1 MGGRIPRPIRVQAI
15 RLWLDGKSRDKIAEE
30 LEISAGAV
38 SNIIEDSR
46 GDDPQFDMLRE
57 VAVKIKN
64 QNMDVESFAPLVRLY
79 EVLKEKELLTGI
91 TGKESFELM
100 YDRMAALIES
110 LEVFCFKK
118 EQLSIED
125 FVSLVTRMYST
136 ADKLGIPLDRF
147 PAHITELGDRI
158 DALRGELD
166 QLEAKKQDALRDN
179 EATVELLLEYNANK
193 PFIQQIRKLRQQV
206 AEKEEEM
213 AEKEEEMAEKEEEMA
228 EKEEEAHEAK
238 NELGTEKLF
247 NIVGERIT
255 WRLSE
260 EELNEASIGLG
271 LSRTY
276 NIDNNPH
283 LEARDLRKWV
293 MDVFYHP
300 NKYVNPLRQI
310 RDIYNSQRQSTT
322 AA

>member
-1 MGGRIPRPIRVQAI
+1 MGGKIPRPIRVQAI
-15 RLWLDGKSRDKIAEE
+15 KAWLEGKSRDKIAEE
-30 LEISAGAV
+30 IGISTGAV
-38 SNIIEDSR
+38 SSIIKDFR
-46 GDDPQFDMLRE
+46 RDDPHFDLLRE
-57 VAVKIKN
+57 TAVKIKN
-64 QNMDVESFAPLVRLY
+64 LNMDIQSFAPLVRVY
-79 EVLKEKELLTGI
+79 EVLREKELLTGI
-91 TGKESFELM
+91 IGQESLELM
-100 YDRMAALIES
+100 QDRMEALIVA

-125 FVSLVTRMYST
+125 FVSLITNMYNT
-136 ADKLGIPLDRF
+136 ADKLGVPLDRL

-166 QLEAKKQDALRDN
+166 QLETKKQDALREN
-179 EATVELLLEYNANK
+179 EATAELLQEYNANK
-193 PFIQQIRKLRQQV
+193 PLIQQLRKLRQQV
-206 AEKEEEM
+206 AEKEEE
-213 AEKEEEMAEKEEEMA
+213 AR
-228 EKEEEAHEAK
+228 EAK
-238 NELGTEKLF
+238 NELETEKLF
-247 NIVGERIT
+247 EIVGEQIT
-255 WRLSE
+255 WRVSL
-260 EELNEASIGLG
+260 EELDEASIGLG

-283 LEARDLRKWV
+283 LEVRDLREWV

>member
-1 MGGRIPRPIRVQAI
+1 MGGKIPRPIRVQAI
-15 RLWLDGKSRDKIAEE
+15 RSWLEGKSRDKIAEE
-30 LEISAGAV
+30 IGISTGAV
-38 SNIIEDSR
+38 SSIIKDFR
-46 GDDPQFDMLRE
+46 RDDPHFDLLRE
-57 VAVKIKN
+57 TAVKIKN
-64 QNMDVESFAPLVRLY
+64 LNMDIQSFAPLVRVY
-79 EVLKEKELLTGI
+79 EVLREKELLTGI
-91 TGKESFELM
+91 IGQESLELM
-100 YDRMAALIES
+100 QDRMEALIVA

-125 FVSLVTRMYST
+125 FVSLITNMYNT
-136 ADKLGIPLDRF
+136 ADKLDVPLDRL

-179 EATVELLLEYNANK
+179 EATAELLQEYNANK
-193 PFIQQIRKLRQQV
+193 PFIQQIRNLRQQV
-206 AEKEEEM
+206 AEKEEEVR
-213 AEKEEEMAEKEEEMA
+213 
-228 EKEEEAHEAK
+228 EAK
-238 NELGTEKLF
+238 NELETEKLF
-247 NIVGERIT
+247 EIVGEQIT
-255 WRLSE
+255 WRVSL
-260 EELNEASIGLG
+260 EELDEASIGLG

-283 LEARDLRKWV
+283 LEVRDLRKWV

>member
-1 MGGRIPRPIRVQAI
+1 
-15 RLWLDGKSRDKIAEE
+15 
-30 LEISAGAV
+30 
-38 SNIIEDSR
+38 
-46 GDDPQFDMLRE
+46 MLRE

-64 QNMDVESFAPLVRLY
+64 KNMDVDSFAPLVRLY
-79 EVLKEKELLTGI
+79 EVLKVKDLLTGI

-100 YDRMAALIES
+100 YDRISALIES
-110 LEVFCFKK
+110 LEVFCYKK

-136 ADKLGIPLDRF
+136 AEYY
-147 PAHITELGDRI
+147 ELGDRI

-166 QLEAKKQDALRDN
+166 QLEAKKHDALRDN
-179 EATVELLLEYNANK
+179 EATVELLREYNANK
-193 PFIQQIRKLRQQV
+193 PFIQQTRKLRQQV
-206 AEKEEEM
+206 AEKE
-213 AEKEEEMAEKEEEMA
+213 KEIA
-228 EKEEEAHEAK
+228 EKEEEAREAK
-238 NELGTEKLF
+238 NELGTEILF
-247 NIVGERIT
+247 NTVGNQIT
-255 WRLSE
+255 WRVSE
-260 EELNEASIGLG
+260 KELNETSIGLG

-283 LEARDLRKWV
+283 LEVRDLSKWV

-300 NKYVNPLRQI
+300 NKYINPLRQI

>member
-1 MGGRIPRPIRVQAI
+1 
-15 RLWLDGKSRDKIAEE
+15 
-30 LEISAGAV
+30 
-38 SNIIEDSR
+38 
-46 GDDPQFDMLRE
+46 
-57 VAVKIKN
+57 
-64 QNMDVESFAPLVRLY
+64 
-79 EVLKEKELLTGI
+79 
-91 TGKESFELM
+91 
-100 YDRMAALIES
+100 
-110 LEVFCFKK
+110 
-118 EQLSIED
+118 
-125 FVSLVTRMYST
+125 MYST
-136 ADKLGIPLDRF
+136 ADKLGSPLDRF
-147 PAHITELGDRI
+147 PAYITELGDRI

-179 EATVELLLEYNANK
+179 ETTAELLLEYNANK

-206 AEKEEEM
+206 AEKEEEI
-213 AEKEEEMAEKEEEMA
+213 A
-228 EKEEEAHEAK
+228 EKEEEAREAK

-247 NIVGERIT
+247 NIVGEQIT
-255 WRLSE
+255 WRVSE

-283 LEARDLRKWV
+283 LEVRDLRKWV

-300 NKYVNPLRQI
+300 NKYVNPLGQI

>member
-1 MGGRIPRPIRVQAI
+1 MIQMGGKIPRPIKVQVI
-15 RLWLDGKSRDKIAEE
+15 RSWLDCKSRDKIAEE
-30 LEISAGAV
+30 IGISTGAV
-38 SNIIEDSR
+38 SSIIKDFR
-46 GDDPQFDMLRE
+46 RDDPHFDLLRE
-57 VAVKIKN
+57 TAVKIKN
-64 QNMDVESFAPLVRLY
+64 LNMDIQSFAPLVRVY
-79 EVLKEKELLTGI
+79 EVLREKELLTGI
-91 TGKESFELM
+91 IGQESLELM
-100 YDRMAALIES
+100 QDRMEALIVA

-125 FVSLVTRMYST
+125 FVSLITNMYNT
-136 ADKLGIPLDRF
+136 ADKLDVPLDRL

-166 QLEAKKQDALRDN
+166 QLEAKKQDALIDN
-179 EATVELLLEYNANK
+179 EATAELLQEYNANK
-193 PFIQQIRKLRQQV
+193 PLIQQIRNLRQQV
-206 AEKEEEM
+206 AEKEEEVR
-213 AEKEEEMAEKEEEMA
+213 
-228 EKEEEAHEAK
+228 EAK
-238 NELGTEKLF
+238 NELETEKLF
-247 NIVGERIT
+247 EIVGEQIT
-255 WRLSE
+255 WRVSL
-260 EELNEASIGLG
+260 EELDEASIGLG

-283 LEARDLRKWV
+283 LEVRDLRKWV

>member
-1 MGGRIPRPIRVQAI
+1 MGGKIPRPIRVQAI
-15 RLWLDGKSRDKIAEE
+15 KAWLEGKSRDKIAEE
-30 LEISAGAV
+30 LGISTGAV
-38 SNIIEDSR
+38 SSIVKDLR
-46 GDDPQFDMLRE
+46 RDDPHFDLLRE
-57 VAVKIKN
+57 AAVKIKN
-64 QNMDVESFAPLVRLY
+64 LNMDIQSFAPLVRVY
-79 EVLKEKELLTGI
+79 EVLREKELLTGI
-91 TGKESFELM
+91 MGQESLELM
-100 YDRMAALIES
+100 QDRMEALIVA

-125 FVSLVTRMYST
+125 FVSLITNMYNT
-136 ADKLGIPLDRF
+136 ADKLGVPLDRL

-166 QLEAKKQDALRDN
+166 QLETKKQNALREN
-179 EATVELLLEYNANK
+179 QATAELLQEYNANK
-193 PFIQQIRKLRQQV
+193 PFVQQIRQLRQQV
-206 AEKEEEM
+206 AEKEEE
-213 AEKEEEMAEKEEEMA
+213 AR
-228 EKEEEAHEAK
+228 EAK
-238 NELGTEKLF
+238 NELETEKLF
-247 NIVGERIT
+247 EIVGEQIT
-255 WRLSE
+255 WRVSL
-260 EELNEASIGLG
+260 EELDEASIGLG

-283 LEARDLRKWV
+283 LEVRDLREWV

>member
-1 MGGRIPRPIRVQAI
+1 
-15 RLWLDGKSRDKIAEE
+15 
-30 LEISAGAV
+30 
-38 SNIIEDSR
+38 
-46 GDDPQFDMLRE
+46 
-57 VAVKIKN
+57 
-64 QNMDVESFAPLVRLY
+64 
-79 EVLKEKELLTGI
+79 
-91 TGKESFELM
+91 
-100 YDRMAALIES
+100 
-110 LEVFCFKK
+110 VFCFKK

-147 PAHITELGDRI
+147 PAHITELRDRI

-166 QLEAKKQDALRDN
+166 QLEAKKQDALREN
-179 EATVELLLEYNANK
+179 EATAELLREYNANK

-206 AEKEEEM
+206 SEKEEEIAEKEEEI
-213 AEKEEEMAEKEEEMA
+213 A
-228 EKEEEAHEAK
+228 EKEEEAREAK

-247 NIVGERIT
+247 NIVGEQIA
-255 WRLSE
+255 WSVSE

-276 NIDNNPH
+276 NIDNDPH
-283 LEARDLRKWV
+283 LEVRDLRKWV

-310 RDIYNSQRQSTT
+310 RDIYNSQCQSTT

>member
-1 MGGRIPRPIRVQAI
+1 
-15 RLWLDGKSRDKIAEE
+15 
-30 LEISAGAV
+30 
-38 SNIIEDSR
+38 
-46 GDDPQFDMLRE
+46 
-57 VAVKIKN
+57 
-64 QNMDVESFAPLVRLY
+64 MDIQSFAPLVRVY
-79 EVLKEKELLTGI
+79 EVLREKELLTGI
-91 TGKESFELM
+91 IGQESLELM
-100 YDRMAALIES
+100 QDRMEALIVA

-125 FVSLVTRMYST
+125 FVSLITNMYNT
-136 ADKLGIPLDRF
+136 ADKLDVPLDRL

-179 EATVELLLEYNANK
+179 EATAELLQEYNANK
-193 PFIQQIRKLRQQV
+193 PFIQQIRNLRQQV
-206 AEKEEEM
+206 AEKEEEI
-213 AEKEEEMAEKEEEMA
+213 AEKEEEIAEKEEEVR
-228 EKEEEAHEAK
+228 EAK
-238 NELGTEKLF
+238 NELETEKLF
-247 NIVGERIT
+247 EIVGEQIT
-255 WRLSE
+255 WRVSL
-260 EELNEASIGLG
+260 EELDEASIGLG

-283 LEARDLRKWV
+283 LEVRDLRKWV